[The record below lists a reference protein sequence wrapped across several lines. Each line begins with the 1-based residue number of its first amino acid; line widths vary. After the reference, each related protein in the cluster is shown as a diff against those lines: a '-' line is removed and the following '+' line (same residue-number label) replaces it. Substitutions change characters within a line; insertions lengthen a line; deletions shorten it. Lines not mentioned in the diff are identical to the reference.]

1 LTFTAFAAATIDGI
15 ASREACSERHVNMT
29 NGVAI

>member
-1 LTFTAFAAATIDGI
+1 MRASAATIDGI